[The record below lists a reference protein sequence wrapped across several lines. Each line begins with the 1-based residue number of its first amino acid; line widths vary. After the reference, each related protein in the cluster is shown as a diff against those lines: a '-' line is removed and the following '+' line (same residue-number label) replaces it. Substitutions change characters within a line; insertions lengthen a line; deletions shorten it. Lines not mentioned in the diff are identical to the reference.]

1 MADCTKAVDFFRTLQ
16 RLAASDDGIACEDCG
31 ICPAPKPGRAW
42 APSWELVPPCC
53 VDGDSLL
60 RVAQL
65 IPELQRWAD
74 AHPVE
79 TWLERLQRALPECD
93 LTYIIRPLCPGS
105 FFAAAPGRHNCPYDG
120 SPQRPDCFSCWRQEA
135 TDEL

>member
-1 MADCTKAVDFFRTLQ
+1 MADCSKTLDFLRTLKRYCAEQ
-16 RLAASDDGIACEDCG
+16 RCYDCP
-31 ICPAPKPGRAW
+31 ICPPDGTIGDTCIAMVGAPGLECA
-42 APSWELVPPCC
+42 E
-53 VDGDSLL
+53 DI
-60 RVAQL
+60 
-65 IPELQRWAD
+65 IPVLQRWAD
-74 AHPVE
+74 EHRLE

-120 SPQRPDCFSCWRQEA
+120 SPQRPDCFACWRQEA

>member
-1 MADCTKAVDFFRTLQ
+1 MADCNKTMDFLRTLS
-16 RLAASDDGIACEDCG
+16 RFCAGRRCSDCALCPNIDGESVRESCIAMVGDIGMAYAET
-31 ICPAPKPGRAW
+31 II
-42 APSWELVPPCC
+42 PP
-53 VDGDSLL
+53 
-60 RVAQL
+60 
-65 IPELQRWAD
+65 LQRWAD
-74 AHPVE
+74 AHPPE

-120 SPQRPDCFSCWRQEA
+120 SPQRPDCFACWRQEA

>member
-1 MADCTKAVDFFRTLQ
+1 MADCNKTVDFLRTLS
-16 RLAASDDGIACEDCG
+16 RFCAGRRCSDCALCPNIDGEREKESCIAMVGDIGVAYAET
-31 ICPAPKPGRAW
+31 II
-42 APSWELVPPCC
+42 PP
-53 VDGDSLL
+53 
-60 RVAQL
+60 
-65 IPELQRWAD
+65 LQRWAD

-120 SPQRPDCFSCWRQEA
+120 SPQRPDCSACWELEA
-135 TDEL
+135 TDE

>member
-1 MADCTKAVDFFRTLQ
+1 MADCNKTVDFLRALKRYCAEQ
-16 RLAASDDGIACEDCG
+16 HCYDCP
-31 ICPAPKPGRAW
+31 ICPP
-42 APSWELVPPCC
+42 
-53 VDGDSLL
+53 DGTVGDTCIASVGEAGLQH
-60 RVAQL
+60 AETT
-65 IPELQRWAD
+65 IPMLQRWAD

-120 SPQRPDCFSCWRQEA
+120 SPQCPDCFACWRQEA

>member
-1 MADCTKAVDFFRTLQ
+1 MADCNKTVDFLRTLNRCCNAQ
-16 RLAASDDGIACEDCG
+16 FCSDCP
-31 ICPAPKPGRAW
+31 ICPPSGVNCIARAGSTGLER
-42 APSWELVPPCC
+42 AEDIIPP
-53 VDGDSLL
+53 
-60 RVAQL
+60 
-65 IPELQRWAD
+65 LQRWAD